1 MGFRQIYIE
10 KAKKLSVSDN
20 CLEIVRGDGKEDLSF
35 PIEDLDLVFVEDPNA
50 ILSIRLLSALAE
62 KGVSLIVCGENYLP
76 SAQVTP
82 FNGYYKQSETLNLQ
96 IGELPSK
103 KNKLWEMIIRQKITN
118 QAEVIKQTSN
128 NEKAFVLMKEY
139 LDQVKSGDE
148 KNMEGIAARLYFKTL
163 FGENFIRFGESSVTS
178 ALNYGYSILT
188 GALIRSIAANGLNGN
203 LGIWHRGAQNANNL
217 ACDFVEPFRQV
228 VDFFVYQH
236 LSEMTIPLSKATRGG
251 LINLLNYSVEVRGK
265 RFQVSYAMS
274 QFVSDYLNYLK
285 TGDISVMAFPIFF
298 VNEEN
303 GLE

>member
-10 KAKKLSVSDN
+10 KAKKLSTSDN
-20 CLEIVRGDGKEDLSF
+20 CIEIVRGDGKEDLSF

-50 ILSIRLLSALAE
+50 LLSVRLLSALSD
-62 KGVSLIVCGENYLP
+62 KGVSLIVCGQNYLP

-96 IGELPSK
+96 IGQLPSK

-118 QAEVIKQTSN
+118 QIEVLRQTINDESACTMMEN
-128 NEKAFVLMKEY
+128 Y
-139 LDQVKSGDE
+139 LEQVKSGDE

-163 FGENFIRFGESSVTS
+163 FGEQFIRFGESAVTS

-228 VDFFVYQH
+228 VDYFVYQH
-236 LSEMTIPLSKATRGG
+236 LSELTIPLSRGCRGG
-251 LINLLNYSVEVRGK
+251 LINLLNYGVEMRGK
-265 RFQVSYAMS
+265 KYQVSYAIS
-274 QFVSDYLNYLK
+274 QFVSDFLNYLK
-285 TGDISVMAFPIFF
+285 SGDIAVMAFPLFF
-298 VNEEN
+298 VNEEIHF
-303 GLE
+303 E

>member
-10 KAKKLSVSDN
+10 KAKKLSTADN
-20 CLEIVRGDGKEDLSF
+20 CLEITRGDGKEDLSF
-35 PIEDLDLVFVEDPNA
+35 PIEDLDMVFVEDPNA
-50 ILSIRLLSALAE
+50 ILSVRLLSALAD
-62 KGVSLIVCGENYLP
+62 KGVSLIVCGQNYLP

-96 IGELPSK
+96 IEELPSK
-103 KNKLWEMIIRQKITN
+103 KNKLWEMIIRQKIAN
-118 QAEVIKQTSN
+118 QAEVIRQTVN
-128 NEKAFVLMKEY
+128 NEAALSLMKDY

-163 FGENFIRFGESSVTS
+163 FGDNFIRFGETAVTS

-228 VDFFVYQH
+228 VDYYVYKNLTQ
-236 LSEMTIPLSKATRGG
+236 MTLPLSKECRGG

-265 RFQVSYAMS
+265 KFQVSYAIS

-285 TGDISVMAFPIFF
+285 SGDITLMAFPLFY
-298 VNEEN
+298 VNEGD

>member
-10 KAKKLSVSDN
+10 KAKKLSTTDN
-20 CLEIVRGDGKEDLSF
+20 CLEITRGEGKEDLSF

-50 ILSIRLLSALAE
+50 VVSARLLSALAE
-62 KGVSLIVCGENYLP
+62 KGVSLIVCGPNYLP

-96 IGELPSK
+96 IAELPSK
-103 KNKLWEMIIRQKITN
+103 KNKLWEMIIRQKIIN
-118 QAEVIKQTSN
+118 QSRVIQQTVN
-128 NEKAFVLMKEY
+128 DETALRMMKDY

-163 FGENFIRFGESSVTS
+163 FGDNFIRFGESAVTS

-228 VDFFVYQH
+228 VDYYVYKN
-236 LSEMTIPLSKATRGG
+236 LALLTTPLSKDCRGG
-251 LINLLNYSVEVRGK
+251 LINLLNYSIEVRGK
-265 RFQVSYAMS
+265 KFQVSYAIG
-274 QFVSDYLNYLK
+274 QFVSDYLAYLK
-285 TGDISVMAFPIFF
+285 TGDISLMAFPVFY
-298 VNEEN
+298 VNE
-303 GLE
+303 GDALE